1 MKERNILDL
10 LLFTCLIKDLESF
23 KKTMFSLKLLPLF
36 ILELSRIKARIEY
49 PLLERENTEEF
60 KRKF

>member
-1 MKERNILDL
+1 MIS
-10 LLFTCLIKDLESF
+10 LFKLNSDFIKDLESVR
-23 KKTMFSLKLLPLF
+23 KTMPAHKLLPLF

>member
-1 MKERNILDL
+1 MPAH
-10 LLFTCLIKDLESF
+10 
-23 KKTMFSLKLLPLF
+23 KLLPLF
-36 ILELSRIKARIEY
+36 ILELSRIKERIEY